1 MLPLVPAPTRLRLQ
15 DGPGFRLVAPVRL
28 VVPEAA
34 GLDATAIA
42 GLADFIG
49 QASGGPSMLVHGQV
63 AGAPAV
69 VLELV
74 DGGAEDGAS
83 GPAPGAGEAG
93 APQPLTREAAA
104 GEAYTLTVDADRV
117 LIRAARPAG
126 LFRGATTLI
135 QLLQTATADG
145 EGEAPVLPAL
155 HIEDAPRYAW
165 RGVMIDVARHFFDV
179 DVLKE
184 VLDLAALYKL
194 NAVHLHLSDDQGWR
208 LELAS
213 RPRLTELSG
222 SSQVGGGPGGFLTR
236 ADWEDLLEHAAARR
250 ITLVPEFDV
259 PGHVNAALHAYGELT
274 PSGEPAPVYT
284 GVHVGSTKITLNEPA
299 TLPFVRDVFTELSEV
314 TPGPYVHGGGD
325 EAHTIT
331 EKDYKDFVETL
342 GQIVTGAGKTLVVW
356 QEAAAADLP
365 DGAVVQLW
373 ASTLD
378 PSGVREAAERGHD
391 VIMSPSNHVYLD
403 MKYTP
408 DFPLGLDWSGC
419 VDVRRSWEW
428 DPATHVVG
436 VEPARV
442 RGVEAALWTE
452 TVETREDLFTMLLPR
467 LVAVAEVAWTD
478 REVREADGFDGF
490 SRRLAGQVPVW
501 RVRDWAF
508 HPSQDVDWDEEGAA
522 LPLA

>member
-1 MLPLVPAPTRLRLQ
+1 MLPLVPAPTHLRLQ

-34 GLDATAIA
+34 ELDATAIA
-42 GLADFIG
+42 DLANFIG
-49 QASGGPSMLVHGQV
+49 EASGGPSVLVHGS
-63 AGAPAV
+63 APGSPAV
-69 VLELV
+69 ELELV
-74 DGGAEDGAS
+74 DGGTAGVPP
-83 GPAPGAGEAG
+83 GPAGAEK
-93 APQPLTREAAA
+93 PRPLTREAAA
-104 GEAYTLTVDADRV
+104 EEAYTLTVDADRV
-117 LIRAARPAG
+117 LVRAARPAG
-126 LFRGATTLI
+126 LFRGATTLL
-135 QLLQTATADG
+135 QLLQNSRASAG
-145 EGEAPVLPAL
+145 EGEPPVLPAL

-165 RGVMIDVARHFFDV
+165 RGVMIDVVRHFFDV

-184 VLDLAALYKL
+184 VLDLAAFYKL
-194 NAVHLHLSDDQGWR
+194 NAVHLHLTDDQGWR

-222 SSQVGGGPGGFLTR
+222 GSQVGGGPAGFLTR

-250 ITLVPEFDV
+250 ITLVPEIDV

-274 PSGEPAPVYT
+274 PSGEPTPVFT
-284 GVHVGSTKITLNEPA
+284 GAHVGFSKITLNEPA
-299 TLPFVRDVFTELSEV
+299 TLPFVRDVFTELAEL

-325 EAHTIT
+325 EVDTIT
-331 EKDYKDFVETL
+331 PADYTDFVETL
-342 GQIVTGAGKTLVVW
+342 GEIVTGAGKTLVVW
-356 QEAAAADLP
+356 QEAAAAHLP

-428 DPATHVVG
+428 DPDTHVDG
-436 VEPARV
+436 VDPARV

-452 TVETREDLFTMLLPR
+452 TVVTRDDLFTMLLPR
-467 LVAVAEVAWTD
+467 LVAVAEVAWAD
-478 REVREADGFDGF
+478 QDVREAGGFDGF

-501 RVRDWAF
+501 RGRDWAF
-508 HPSQDVDWDEEGAA
+508 HPSRDVDWDAEGAD

>member
-1 MLPLVPAPTRLRLQ
+1 MLPLVPAPTHLRLQ
-15 DGPGFRLVAPVRL
+15 EGPGFRLVAPVRL
-28 VVPEAA
+28 VAPDAA
-34 GLDATAIA
+34 RLDAAAVA

-49 QASGGPSMLVHGQV
+49 EASGGPSVLVHGS
-63 AGAPAV
+63 ADGSPTV
-69 VLELV
+69 VLELT
-74 DGGAEDGAS
+74 ED
-83 GPAPGAGEAG
+83 AGERTDVE
-93 APQPLTREAAA
+93 PSPLPLTREAAA
-104 GEAYTLTVDADRV
+104 AEAYTLTVDSDRV
-117 LIRAARPAG
+117 LVRAARPAG

-135 QLLQTATADG
+135 QLLQTALVRE
-145 EGEAPVLPAL
+145 EGGAPVLPAL
-155 HIEDAPRYAW
+155 HIEDSPRYAW
-165 RGVMIDVARHFFDV
+165 RGVMIDVVRHFFDV

-184 VLDLAALYKL
+184 VIDLAALYKL
-194 NAVHLHLSDDQGWR
+194 NALHLHLTDDQGWR

-222 SSQVGGGPGGFLTR
+222 TSQVGGGPAGFLTR

-250 ITLVPEFDV
+250 ITLVPEIDV

-274 PSGEPAPVYT
+274 PSGEPTPVFT
-284 GVHVGSTKITLNEPA
+284 GAHVGFSKITLNEPA
-299 TLPFVRDVFTELSEV
+299 TLPFVRDVFTELAEL

-325 EAHTIT
+325 EVDTIT
-331 EKDYKDFVETL
+331 SADYADFVEVL
-342 GQIVTGAGKTLVVW
+342 GEIVTGTGKTLVVW

-378 PSGVREAAERGHD
+378 PSGVREAAGRGHD

-428 DPATHVVG
+428 DPDTHVDG
-436 VEPARV
+436 VEAARV
-442 RGVEAALWTE
+442 RGVEAPLWTE
-452 TVETREDLFTMLLPR
+452 TVATREDLFTMLLPR
-467 LVAVAEVAWTD
+467 LVAVAEVAWSD
-478 REVREADGFDGF
+478 QAVRERDGFDGF

-501 RVRDWAF
+501 RGRDWAF
-508 HPSQDVDWDEEGAA
+508 HPSQDVDWDQAGVAPA
-522 LPLA
+522 